1 MKPSFALNLAH
12 DGIDLLH
19 RAGSGWVTVGTVSLD
34 EPDLTAAMA
43 GLRARARALEPK
55 GMTSKLILPASQIL
69 YTRIH
74 APGPD
79 AASRRSRIAQ
89 ALEGMTPY
97 AVADLVFD
105 WSGTGDE
112 VQVAVVA
119 RDTLAEAEAFAETYG
134 FCPLCLVASP
144 DPGQFGGEPFFGLTT
159 GAAQH
164 LPEGA
169 RLDRDQDPVRLPAPP
184 LAPAAP
190 DADLAASPDPV
201 PPPPP
206 AAEAEAEADPV
217 PVQAAEV
224 DVIGSHGAARDTALP
239 EAALPETAPAD
250 PTPPEPAPQ
259 PQEPV
264 AAPGP
269 SAPPVITFASR
280 RTAPEGD
287 ASAAPAAPRL
297 GAATRPPA
305 ADADA
310 PLPRLRLDTGS
321 PTVLA
326 PAIDL
331 PDPAPAPGLPPETPA
346 SAPRLAATAARPATG
361 ATGATGATDKTPR
374 PATPTPATPP
384 TAAKVP
390 PAASDRTV
398 FGGRRLA
405 PPAARNRHL
414 GLMLTL
420 GLVLFLLI
428 VAIWS
433 MFLGGPRPDA
443 PTPVA
448 EAADSLPPKPQT
460 APDPAQPEAQA
471 IAVPPAAQ
479 TDLAEAATDEAATV
493 IATMDADDEGAP
505 VAAAPA
511 PEPAAAA
518 PATVLA
524 ETAAAA
530 AAAPPDEVWG
540 DRGAP
545 EPALRLAAIS
555 TADPRPVSEET
566 GDLAALTPPPP
577 DARPDPL
584 PTPAPFGQL
593 ARLGPGGEIIPTP
606 QGVAMPGG
614 FTLFAG
620 RPPVT
625 SAPRPEAVQRA
636 ALAPEAETDTAPPAE
651 AETAPYADP
660 ALAGFKPQGRPAAIA
675 NRAPDL
681 PPEAETESAAPAA
694 PEDDGAA
701 LAPEVP
707 VDPRLAAR
715 APRARPATVASAAAE
730 ARAAQQATEDAL
742 RAASPQAVTVARRP
756 ADRPGTIVAAA
767 AAAASIQAAAVEA
780 AVAAAVATPVAAP
793 AAAPAPA
800 PRAAAAQ
807 APAPPPEEEDE
818 LDEPEVT
825 APAPK
830 LPTSASVAKQ
840 ATQANAL
847 NLGKINLIGLYGAN
861 KNRRALVRMPN
872 GKFVKVGIGDRLDG
886 GRVTAIGTNQLT
898 YQKNG
903 RNYVLEMLK
912 GS

>member
-12 DGIDLLH
+12 DEIDLLH
-19 RAGSGWVTVGTVSLD
+19 RAGQGWVTVGAVSLD
-34 EPDLTAAMA
+34 DPDLTAAMA
-43 GLRARARALEPK
+43 RLRARARTLEPK
-55 GMTSKLILPASQIL
+55 GMTSKLIIPASQIL
-69 YTRIH
+69 YARVH

-105 WSGTGDE
+105 WSGTGEE

-184 LAPAAP
+184 IAPAAP
-190 DADLAASPDPV
+190 DVDLAASPDPTPA
-201 PPPPP
+201 PPEP
-206 AAEAEAEADPV
+206 APQATPAPV
-217 PVQAAEV
+217 
-224 DVIGSHGAARDTALP
+224 DTAAP
-239 EAALPETAPAD
+239 MGAIGPHTAAHDDALPETAPPEPA
-250 PTPPEPAPQ
+250 PPEPALPESAPAESAPQ
-259 PQEPV
+259 PPEPV
-264 AAPGP
+264 
-269 SAPPVITFASR
+269 APPVITFASR
-280 RTAPEGD
+280 RPPPEGD
-287 ASAAPAAPRL
+287 GTAAPAAPRL
-297 GAATRPPA
+297 GAATRPMGTG
-305 ADADA
+305 ADA
-310 PLPRLRLDTGS
+310 PLPRLRKDAGS
-321 PTVLA
+321 PAVLA

-331 PDPAPAPGLPPETPA
+331 PDPVPAPSLRPEKPA
-346 SAPRLAATAARPATG
+346 SAPRLVTTAARAATG
-361 ATGATGATDKTPR
+361 AAADKTPR
-374 PATPTPATPP
+374 PAAPRPA
-384 TAAKVP
+384 AQMP
-390 PAASDRTV
+390 PAPPSATSDRTV
-398 FGGRRLA
+398 FGGRRTA

-433 MFLGGPRPDA
+433 MFLGDPRPDG
-443 PTPVA
+443 PTPI
-448 EAADSLPPKPQT
+448 AAATDRLPP
-460 APDPAQPEAQA
+460 APPADPGLAQPEAQA
-471 IAVPPAAQ
+471 NAAPPPAQ
-479 TDLAEAATDEAATV
+479 TGLADAATDETVPVIAATE
-493 IATMDADDEGAP
+493 TGGRGAP
-505 VAAAPA
+505 GVPPLA
-511 PEPAAAA
+511 PEPATVA
-518 PATVLA
+518 PATVA
-524 ETAAAA
+524 TAAAGT
-530 AAAPPDEVWG
+530 PDDVWG
-540 DRGAP
+540 DRDAP
-545 EPALRLAAIS
+545 EPALRLTAIS
-555 TADPRPVSEET
+555 SANPRPLSDT
-566 GDLAALTPPPP
+566 DGDLAALTPPPP

-593 ARLGPGGEIIPTP
+593 ARLGPGGEIIPTA

-620 RPPVT
+620 RPPVIA
-625 SAPRPEAVQRA
+625 APRPASILRA
-636 ALAPEAETDTAPPAE
+636 ALAPEAGTDTATPAGTGTETPP
-651 AETAPYADP
+651 APYADP

-675 NRAPDL
+675 NRAPVQ
-681 PPEAETESAAPAA
+681 PPPAATTDTEAPATTG
-694 PEDDGAA
+694 DGAA
-701 LAPEVP
+701 LPADAP

-715 APRARPATVASAAAE
+715 APRARPATVTNAAAE
-730 ARAAQQATEDAL
+730 ALAARQATEAAL
-742 RAASPQAVTVARRP
+742 RAASPQAVTLARRP
-756 ADRPGTIVAAA
+756 ADRPRGIAAAA
-767 AAAASIQAAAVEA
+767 AAAASIQTAAVEA

-793 AAAPAPA
+793 APAPA
-800 PRAAAAQ
+800 PRAAATTA
-807 APAPPPEEEDE
+807 PEEADE

-825 APAPK
+825 SPALK

-840 ATQANAL
+840 ATQANVL
-847 NLGKINLIGLYGAN
+847 NLGKINLIGLYGAT

-903 RNYVLEMLK
+903 RNYVLELLK

>member
-19 RAGSGWVTVGTVSLD
+19 RAGQGWVTVGTVSLD
-34 EPDLTAAMA
+34 DPDLSAAMA

-55 GMTSKLILPASQIL
+55 GMTSKLIVPASQIL

-190 DADLAASPDPV
+190 DADLAANPDPV

-206 AAEAEAEADPV
+206 AAEAEAQAEPV
-217 PVQAAEV
+217 PV
-224 DVIGSHGAARDTALP
+224 GAAPGGQTGP
-239 EAALPETAPAD
+239 HIAADDSAPPD
-250 PTPPEPAPQ
+250 PTPPKPAPQ
-259 PQEPV
+259 PQEPI
-264 AAPGP
+264 AAPDP

-287 ASAAPAAPRL
+287 GTAAPAAPRL

-310 PLPRLRLDTGS
+310 PLPRLRQDTSS

-331 PDPAPAPGLPPETPA
+331 PDAAPAPSLRPETPA
-346 SAPRLAATAARPATG
+346 SAPRLATAAARPVTG
-361 ATGATGATDKTPR
+361 ASDKTPR
-374 PATPTPATPP
+374 PVA
-384 TAAKVP
+384 P
-390 PAASDRTV
+390 PAAAKAPPANPDRTV
-398 FGGRRLA
+398 FGGRRLP

-433 MFLGGPRPDA
+433 MFLGGPRADG

-448 EAADSLPPKPQT
+448 EAADSPPP
-460 APDPAQPEAQA
+460 QPEAQA
-471 IAVPPAAQ
+471 IPTPPPAQ
-479 TDLAEAATDEAATV
+479 TDLAEAATEETAPV
-493 IATMDADDEGAP
+493 IATMDADDAGAP
-505 VAAAPA
+505 ETTALA
-511 PEPAAAA
+511 PEPATTVREPIAAG
-518 PATVLA
+518 
-524 ETAAAA
+524 TAAAA
-530 AAAPPDEVWG
+530 AAAIPDEVWG

-555 TADPRPVSEET
+555 TADPRPVSDET
-566 GDLAALTPPPP
+566 GDLGALTPPPP

-620 RPPVT
+620 RPPVA
-625 SAPRPEAVQRA
+625 SAPRPEAIQRA
-636 ALAPEAETDTAPPAE
+636 ALAPDAQTDTAPPTDAEAE

-660 ALAGFKPQGRPAAIA
+660 ALAGFKPQSRPAAIA
-675 NRAPDL
+675 NRTPDL
-681 PPEAETESAAPAA
+681 PPEAETEPEAPTTT
-694 PEDDGAA
+694 EDGAA
-701 LAPEVP
+701 LPPSAP

-715 APRARPATVASAAAE
+715 APRARPATVANAAAE
-730 ARAAQQATEDAL
+730 ARAAQQATEAAL
-742 RAASPQAVTVARRP
+742 RAASPQAVTIARRP
-756 ADRPGTIVAAA
+756 ADRPRAVAAA
-767 AAAASIQAAAVEA
+767 AGAAASIQTAAVEA

-793 AAAPAPA
+793 APAPG
-800 PRAAAAQ
+800 PRAAAAT
-807 APAPPPEEEDE
+807 EEADE

-847 NLGKINLIGLYGAN
+847 NLGKINLIGLYGAS

-903 RNYVLEMLK
+903 RNYVLELLK